1 MFTIEDV
8 LRLSN
13 RIREYYGRQL
23 KNKIPNYSFSPNE
36 ISILILLSNNPSIKT
51 STQLTIV
58 LGVSKGLVS
67 RSVDSL
73 LRKGLIETYADPSDK
88 RVSYIELS
96 KNSVDVL
103 DKIQFEI
110 KKINQTLF
118 SNISKEEFNQM
129 IGVLEK
135 MNKGIEEVENED
147 A

>member
-13 RIREYYGRQL
+13 RVREYYGRQL

-96 KNSVDVL
+96 KNSVVVL

-135 MNKGIEEVENED
+135 MNKGIEEVENEG